1 MNKIQPYPNIALPSE
16 AGLLFVR
23 SNDILY
29 CQAEGSYTHLYLSTG
44 ESVKVCRKLK
54 TVQTTLST
62 EIFVRIHHS
71 YVVNLSHVI
80 SFNNLDQINL
90 SNGMQLGVSRSRRNE
105 LLERFTK
112 I

>member
-1 MNKIQPYPNIALPSE
+1 MKNLHPYPHIALPSKD
-16 AGLLFVR
+16 GLLFVGI
-23 SNDILY
+23 NDILY
-29 CQAEGSYTHLYLSTG
+29 CQAEGSYTHLYLTSG
-44 ESVKVCRKLK
+44 QSVKVCRKLK
-54 TVQTTLST
+54 TVQTSLSA
-62 EIFVRIHHS
+62 EVFVRVHHS